1 MSEKNKNLIPGE
13 EETPVAAEEIVE
25 TENTAAGQI
34 PEADA
39 AEENQ
44 ETKKEKKAEKKKRTG
59 SFLKSTR
66 FKRGGLATVVSIGF
80 IVIVVLINV
89 VFSILETRFPSM
101 QIDMTT
107 NKIFSL
113 SDDAL
118 EAAEDVDIPTTIY
131 ILAGEE
137 AAKNDSLLASY
148 GLQYSQVAVL
158 AEKMQETNPNI
169 TVKYV
174 DLDLNPTFA
183 SDSKYANYSLTTG
196 SVLIENERRIRVL
209 GITDLYSYTTDQYT
223 GAATYYMQVDSA
235 MTSALMQV
243 TAEKV
248 PVISIASGS
257 HSEMLA
263 SSLSVFKNLME
274 SNQFEIKT
282 FDIMTE
288 EVPEDTQIIML
299 PTPST
304 DYTTEELTKLD
315 TFLGDNEE
323 GSRSLWITFHPSQI
337 DLPNLSSFLGEW
349 GLEVPTEVIR
359 ESDSNNL
366 VAADSTFFLST
377 LTDEVDLG
385 GEDSYKYFVTPQ
397 SRPINT
403 LFKAN
408 NSVITY
414 ALATS
419 SETSYIQDATSEED
433 ISETAA
439 KQSYN
444 TAALAT
450 KQVKVNGEYYN
461 KSVVA
466 FGSSMMM
473 LDSYLSSNTFG
484 NSVYLV
490 DLARYT
496 TGTTNSSIGVYTNK
510 VETST
515 LDITVPTSTRLFLG
529 IGVFTLIIPIAIL
542 IVGIVVFL
550 KRRHL

>member
-1 MSEKNKNLIPGE
+1 MSEKNKNLIPSE
-13 EETPVAAEEIVE
+13 EEIPAAAAETPETDAAQTAAAEE
-25 TENTAAGQI
+25 
-34 PEADA
+34 P
-39 AEENQ
+39 Q
-44 ETKKEKKAEKKKRTG
+44 ESKTEKKAEKSKKHTG
-59 SFLKSTR
+59 NFFKSTR
-66 FKRGGLATVVSIGF
+66 FKRGGLATAASIGF
-80 IVIVVLINV
+80 IVIVVLLNV

-118 EAAEDVDIPTTIY
+118 EAAEKVDIPTTIY

-137 AAKNDSLLASY
+137 AAKNDTLLSSY
-148 GLQYSQVAVL
+148 GLQYSQVSVL
-158 AEKMQETNPNI
+158 AEKMQEANSNI

-183 SDSKYANYSLTTG
+183 SDSKYANYTLTTG
-196 SVLIENERRIRVL
+196 SVLVENERRIRVL
-209 GITDLYSYTTDQYT
+209 GITDLYSYTQDQTT

-235 MTSALMQV
+235 LASALMQV
-243 TAEKV
+243 TAENV
-248 PVISIASGS
+248 PVVSIAAGS

-263 SSLSVFKNLME
+263 NGLSSFKTLME
-274 SNQFEIKT
+274 NNQFEIKT
-282 FDIMTE
+282 FDPMTE
-288 EVPEDTQIIML
+288 EVPEDTQIVML

-304 DYTTEELTKLD
+304 DYTAEELAKLD
-315 TFLGDNEE
+315 AFLDDNTE
-323 GSRSLWITFHPSQI
+323 GNRSLWVTFHPSQI
-337 DLPNLSSFLGEW
+337 DLPNLSAFLEEW

-359 ESDSNNL
+359 ESDKNNMI
-366 VAADSTFFLST
+366 AADSTFFISS

-397 SRPINT
+397 SRPVNT
-403 LFKAN
+403 IFKSN
-408 NSVITY
+408 NSVVTY

-419 SETSYIQDATSEED
+419 SDTSYIQDATSEED
-433 ISETAA
+433 ISETAT

-450 KQVKVNGEYYN
+450 KQVKVNGEYYH

-484 NSVYLV
+484 NAVYLV

-496 TGTTNSSIGVYTNK
+496 TGTTDSSIGVYTNK
-510 VETST
+510 VETTT
-515 LDITVPTSTRLFLG
+515 LDVTVPTSTRLFLG
-529 IGVFTLIIPIAIL
+529 IGVFTLLIPIAIL
-542 IVGIVVFL
+542 VAGVVVFL